1 MQRTTGWKWRPTL
14 VCTWCALGM
23 SLSAWSTVQGQTLA
37 DVTRPVPRANR
48 SQPAELAPADST
60 ALAASEDA
68 AVAPKKKSW
77 TNWLPW
83 QRDKQQSAAAKS
95 DSPSLGSSSQE
106 ASSGSK
112 PVTVNRPSSPRG
124 RDRHFPPPQP
134 ITDPEVVASV
144 KGAPA
149 TAPTKAPKP
158 KKSLLQSL
166 RKPSWLPFAQR
177 EEDVAH
183 EPSND
188 VRQPASSGARP
199 ANVVE
204 YPDVVP
210 PKYRAGALGSTHSE
224 NRGESNATP
233 RPAFDSMAGPA
244 QRPARVQQQVL
255 DADAAQG
262 VRGSSSVQPP
272 RDDESL
278 PAATPSLV
286 RSFRRP
292 PPDPVPALPDEP
304 TTEVVSANKPA
315 TTTTTT
321 TKPAGTEPVDEVVT
335 SNRGSGEA
343 ASDGAEPV
351 MLKGVPSR
359 EANPDP
365 PAGGLHF
372 VPTDLAARERAK
384 SADSA
389 TPSMQPK
396 EKLGSLSAQKAGAAE
411 SSLAG
416 SGAETPSSAWTAKR
430 LATTAGAPTASSAHT
445 PTHELTA
452 NMAPRANATKIDPAA
467 SASVPGQAAWQI
479 NPFAPPP
486 ASRMATWPDTGPR
499 RMASPQATPPVA
511 LRPLPAGSTA
521 NLAVAT
527 AGASTGAENTDR
539 QVIEKT
545 PSQVQP
551 SMTTRV
557 SAVEPVTATR
567 DQAVEAVAMDTSN
580 DTDTSN
586 EPTTPR
592 VVTAG
597 NTSEVAEVAEVP
609 EAPNLPEVAEPLME
623 SRSSSDPEGSWVD
636 AYRQLMQRS
645 GQAQRR
651 PSAGSPTRRLSSDD
665 QSAAPVRR
673 R

>member
-1 MQRTTGWKWRPTL
+1 MAT
-14 VCTWCALGM
+14 
-23 SLSAWSTVQGQTLA
+23 
-37 DVTRPVPRANR
+37 
-48 SQPAELAPADST
+48 
-60 ALAASEDA
+60 SEDA

-95 DSPSLGSSSQE
+95 DSPSPGSSSQE
-106 ASSGSK
+106 ASPGSK

-144 KGAPA
+144 KGTSPMAP
-149 TAPTKAPKP
+149 TAPTNAPKP

-177 EEDVAH
+177 EEDVAP
-183 EPSND
+183 EPIND
-188 VRQPASSGARP
+188 VRQSASSGARP
-199 ANVVE
+199 TNVVE

-210 PKYRAGALGSTHSE
+210 PKYRAGALGGTHSE
-224 NRGESNATP
+224 NRGESNLTP

-244 QRPARVQQQVL
+244 QRPARVQQQVH
-255 DADAAQG
+255 DADAARG
-262 VRGSSSVQPP
+262 ASGSSSVQSP
-272 RDDESL
+272 RADESL

-292 PPDPVPALPDEP
+292 PPDPVPSLPDEP
-304 TTEVVSANKPA
+304 ATEVVSANKPA
-315 TTTTTT
+315 TTTTTAA
-321 TKPAGTEPVDEVVT
+321 KPVGTEPVDEVAT
-335 SNRGSGEA
+335 SNGVSVEA

-365 PAGGLHF
+365 TAGGLHF

-384 SADSA
+384 QADSA
-389 TPSMQPK
+389 APSLQPK
-396 EKLGSLSAQKAGAAE
+396 ERLGSLSAQKAGAAE
-411 SSLAG
+411 SSLVE
-416 SGAETPSSAWTAKR
+416 SGAETSSSAWTAKR

-452 NMAPRANATKIDPAA
+452 NMAPGVNATKIDPAA
-467 SASVPGQAAWQI
+467 GATVPGQTAWQI

-486 ASRMATWPDTGPR
+486 ASRMANWPDTGPR

-527 AGASTGAENTDR
+527 AGANTGAEDIDR

-567 DQAVEAVAMDTSN
+567 DQAVEAVA
-580 DTDTSN
+580 TDTSH
-586 EPTTPR
+586 EPTATR

-597 NTSEVAEVAEVP
+597 NTSDVAEAAESPETPEVP
-609 EAPNLPEVAEPLME
+609 EVADPLME
-623 SRSSSDPEGSWVD
+623 SRSSSDPDGSWVD
-636 AYRQLMQRS
+636 AYRQLMQRN
-645 GQAQRR
+645 GQPQRR

>member
-37 DVTRPVPRANR
+37 DVTRPVPRTNR
-48 SQPAELAPADST
+48 SQPAEVAPGNST
-60 ALAASEDA
+60 AMAASEDA

-83 QRDKQQSAAAKS
+83 QRDKQPSAAANA
-95 DSPSLGSSSQE
+95 DSSSLGSSTQE

-144 KGAPA
+144 KGTSA

-166 RKPSWLPFAQR
+166 RKPSWLPFGQR
-177 EEDVAH
+177 EENLAGPPINAERQSASGGAPPAH
-183 EPSND
+183 VLEYT
-188 VRQPASSGARP
+188 A
-199 ANVVE
+199 VVS
-204 YPDVVP
+204 
-210 PKYRAGALGSTHSE
+210 PKYRAGALGGMNSE
-224 NRGESNATP
+224 NRGESSVTP
-233 RPAFDSMAGPA
+233 RSAFDSMAGPA
-244 QRPARVQQQVL
+244 QRPSRVQQQVH
-255 DADAAQG
+255 DADTAQG

-272 RDDESL
+272 RGDESL

-315 TTTTTT
+315 TTTA

-335 SNRGSGEA
+335 SNSGNGEA
-343 ASDGAEPV
+343 TSDGAEPV
-351 MLKGVPSR
+351 MLKGVPSH

-384 SADSA
+384 QAESTAS
-389 TPSMQPK
+389 SIQPR
-396 EKLGSLSAQKAGAAE
+396 EKLGSMSAQKAGAAE
-411 SSLAG
+411 SSQAG
-416 SGAETPSSAWTAKR
+416 SGAENPSSAWTAKR
-430 LATTAGAPTASSAHT
+430 LATTAGAPTATAAHA

-452 NMAPRANATKIDPAA
+452 NMAPGANATKIDPAA

-499 RMASPQATPPVA
+499 RMTSPQATLPVA

-527 AGASTGAENTDR
+527 AGANTRAETIDR

-567 DQAVEAVAMDTSN
+567 DQAVEAVA
-580 DTDTSN
+580 TDTSH

-609 EAPNLPEVAEPLME
+609 ETPEVPEVADPPME
-623 SRSSSDPEGSWVD
+623 SRSSSDPDGSWVD

-645 GQAQRR
+645 SQPQRR

-665 QSAAPVRR
+665 QTAAPVRR